1 MINESMNRRSFG
13 NRWRTNFLET
23 VEQHERAAPLKEA
36 ALQGKLGAW
45 TKELTAIAVSTCH
58 AVGWRASA
66 KGHRLDLLPVVGSE
80 YLGMDVMA
88 FPEGMKRWRFPSAV
102 IELENSQNDDR
113 VAYSLWK
120 VLAVRADLRI
130 VFCYRR
136 SSAKGS
142 TLVRALQDEVI
153 QAMGIAGRMKLE
165 GEIMVVVGSYDRSS
179 TFPYGF
185 FKWWQLESKPECSLS
200 PSPDYS

>member
-1 MINESMNRRSFG
+1 MTSFQFVVDESMTKRSFG
-13 NRWRTNFLET
+13 NQWRTTFLET
-23 VEQHERAAPLKEA
+23 VQQHERAAPL
-36 ALQGKLGAW
+36 QV
-45 TKELTAIAVSTCH
+45 I
-58 AVGWRASA
+58 
-66 KGHRLDLLPVVGSE
+66 GSE

-88 FPEGMKRWRFPSAV
+88 FPEGMKRWRFPSGV

-136 SSAKGS
+136 STAKGS
-142 TLVRALQDEVI
+142 ALIRSLREEVI
-153 QAMGIAGRMKLE
+153 EAMGIAGRMKLE
-165 GEIMVVVGSYDRSS
+165 GEIVVVVGSYDNSS

-185 FKWWQLESKPECSLS
+185 FKWWQLDSNTGMFTQS
-200 PSPDYS
+200 

>member
-1 MINESMNRRSFG
+1 MINESMNKRSFG
-13 NRWRTNFLET
+13 NRWRTSFLET
-23 VEQHERAAPLKEA
+23 VQQHERAALLKEA

-45 TKELTAIAVSTCH
+45 TKELTAIAVSTCE
-58 AVGWRASA
+58 ALGWRASA
-66 KGHRLDLLPVVGSE
+66 KGHRLELLPVVGSE
-80 YLGMDVMA
+80 YLAMDVMA

-136 SSAKGS
+136 SSPKGS
-142 TLVRALQDEVI
+142 TLVRALQEEVI

-165 GEIMVVVGSYDRSS
+165 GEIMVVVCSYDSSS

-185 FKWWQLESKPECSLS
+185 FKWWELESNTGMFTQS
-200 PSPDYS
+200 

>member
-1 MINESMNRRSFG
+1 MKKRSVDDQWISTFVQ
-13 NRWRTNFLET
+13 T
-23 VEQHERAAPLKEA
+23 VQQHERATPLKEA
-36 ALQGKLGAW
+36 ALEGTLGDW
-45 TKELTAIAVSTCH
+45 TKELTAVVVSTCQ
-58 AVGWRASA
+58 AMGWRASA
-66 KGHRLDLLPVVGSE
+66 KGYRLELLPVIGSE

-88 FPEGMKRWRFPSAV
+88 FAEGKKRWRFPSAV

-120 VLAVRADLRI
+120 VLAVRSDLRI

-142 TLVRALQDEVI
+142 ALVRALREEVI
-153 QAMGIAGRMKLE
+153 DAMGLAGRMRLE
-165 GEIMVVVGSYDRSS
+165 GETLVVIGSYDSSS

-185 FKWWQLESKPECSLS
+185 FKWWRLDNNTGTFTQA
-200 PSPDYS
+200 

>member
-1 MINESMNRRSFG
+1 MNERSFG
-13 NRWRTNFLET
+13 DRWRTSFLET
-23 VEQHERAAPLKEA
+23 VQQHERAAPLKEA
-36 ALQGKLGAW
+36 ALHGKLGAW
-45 TKELTAIAVSTCH
+45 TKELTAIAVSTCESL
-58 AVGWRASA
+58 GWRASA
-66 KGHRLDLLPVVGSE
+66 KGHRLELLPVVGSE

-88 FPEGMKRWRFPSAV
+88 FPEGIKRWRFPSAV

-130 VFCYRR
+130 VFCYRC

-142 TLVRALQDEVI
+142 TLVRSLQEEVI
-153 QAMGIAGRMKLE
+153 QAMGIAGRMRLE
-165 GEIMVVVGSYDRSS
+165 GETMVVVGSYHSSS

-185 FKWWQLESKPECSLS
+185 FKWWQLESNTGMFSQS
-200 PSPDYS
+200 